1 MNLDILESLRQ
12 RAIDELEQHG
22 IRGPNVYLIDIIPL
36 IEMIWADGRVQEGE
50 LEILKDF
57 LHAHVS
63 RINRMAGYEVLTYE
77 KARNFVWKGEA
88 SC

>member
-50 LEILKDF
+50 LEILRTF
-57 LHAHVS
+57 CTRTSVA
-63 RINRMAGYEVLTYE
+63 LT
-77 KARNFVWKGEA
+77 AWPATRF
-88 SC
+88 